1 MNSTLFTV
9 NFVSILKVYFED
21 TSRTEVLHFF
31 LILFLMKKNEH
42 SVTAKCISNVI
53 NFHDT

>member
-21 TSRTEVLHFF
+21 TSTTEVLHFF

-42 SVTAKCISNVI
+42 SVTEKCISNVI

>member
-21 TSRTEVLHFF
+21 TSTTEVLHFF